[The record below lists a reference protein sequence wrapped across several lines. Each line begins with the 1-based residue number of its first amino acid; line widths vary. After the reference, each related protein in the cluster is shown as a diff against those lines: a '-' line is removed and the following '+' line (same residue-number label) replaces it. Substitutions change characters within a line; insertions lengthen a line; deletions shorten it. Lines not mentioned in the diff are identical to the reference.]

1 MKKQKTGRPVDQ
13 LISYITHTHVCEI
26 KKKNRSSG
34 HLSPPPKKEIWDRDV
49 HDGNVMRTRCE
60 RK

>member
-1 MKKQKTGRPVDQ
+1 MKKQKTSRPVDQ
-13 LISYITHTHVCEI
+13 LISYNTHAHVCEI
-26 KKKNRSSG
+26 KKKNWSSG
-34 HLSPPPKKEIWDRDV
+34 HLSPPKKKWDRDV